1 MVGVKMQHISYKGGA
16 PAMTELLGNNI
27 HLIFSTVS
35 TAITFIKAG
44 RIRPI
49 AVTSGYGYLLGLFP
63 INLVHNLV
71 HLAIGVW
78 GVVAYRSLPA
88 ARIYARGLAVI
99 YGVLTVFGLIPGLNT
114 LFGLTPL
121 FGHDVW
127 LHALTAVIAAW
138 FGWKAVE
145 PMAAGTR

>member
-1 MVGVKMQHISYKGGA
+1 MRKEIRTMSARMFAIVFGVIYLAAG
-16 PAMTELLGNNI
+16 LLGFVPA
-27 HLIFSTVS
+27 LRSLP
-35 TAITFIKAG
+35 ADAPPIT
-44 RIRPI
+44 
-49 AVTSGYGYLLGLFP
+49 VTSGYGYLLGLFP
-63 INLVHNLV
+63 INLLHNLV

-78 GVVAYRSLPA
+78 GVLAYRSFPA
-88 ARIYARGLAVI
+88 ARLYARGLAVI

-138 FGWKAVE
+138 FGWKAIE
-145 PMAAGTR
+145 PVPAGTR